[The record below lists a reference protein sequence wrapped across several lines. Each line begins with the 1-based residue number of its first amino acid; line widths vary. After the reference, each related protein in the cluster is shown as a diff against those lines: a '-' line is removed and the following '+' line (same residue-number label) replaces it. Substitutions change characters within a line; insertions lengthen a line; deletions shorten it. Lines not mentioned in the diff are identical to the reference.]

1 MKRHEQKRQEIK
13 RAIKRVKMGEKAWG
27 NPSFKKASKQNLP
40 TIKVLAERE
49 VKMIELDVDIPSD
62 AKNALL
68 EMARKNILK
77 DEKALLN
84 WAFVRGI
91 EYGIEHCKKTKK

>member
-1 MKRHEQKRQEIK
+1 MKNEQKKEEIK
-13 RAIKRVKMGEKAWG
+13 RAIKRIKMGGKTWRA
-27 NPSFKKASKQNLP
+27 PSVKKASKQSLP

-49 VKMIELDVDIPSD
+49 VKMIELDVDIPND

-68 EMARKNILK
+68 EMARKDILK

-84 WAFVRGI
+84 WAFVKGI
-91 EYGIEHCKKTKK
+91 EYGIEHCKKAKK

>member
-1 MKRHEQKRQEIK
+1 MKRNEQKKEEIK
-13 RAIKRVKMGEKAWG
+13 RAIKRVKMGGKAWG
-27 NPSFKKASKQNLP
+27 NSSVKKAPKQSLP

-49 VKMIELDVDIPSD
+49 VKMIELDVDIPND

-68 EMARKNILK
+68 EMARKDILK

-84 WAFVRGI
+84 WAFVKGI
-91 EYGIEHCKKTKK
+91 EYGIEYCKKAKK